1 MAWSVHA
8 VDPIMATM
16 NELGER
22 LPLVVFLE
30 APDSLLDF
38 VEQRRGYAGARMA
51 QNLIRGT
58 LAARDPGTCLTLR
71 VPELPL
77 PASGDL
83 HDVDAFFDVY
93 VEQAFHTAA
102 WLEREH
108 GGPALDE
115 APGVIGE
122 LWRQRDLGPSVRPG

>member
-1 MAWSVHA
+1 
-8 VDPIMATM
+8 
-16 NELGER
+16 
-22 LPLVVFLE
+22 
-30 APDSLLDF
+30 
-38 VEQRRGYAGARMA
+38 MA

-71 VPELPL
+71 VPELR
-77 PASGDL
+77 A
-83 HDVDAFFDVY
+83 
-93 VEQAFHTAA
+93 AA

-122 LWRQRDLGPSVRPG
+122 LWRQRDLGPSARPG